1 MWQNIAL
8 VATPK
13 KSKGGEILKVK
24 NFQDRRSG
32 PSFFPVYSLWGLL
45 AGLIPTMA
53 QAEYALNLPAPA
65 SDLAQSIY
73 DLHTLILWICLA
85 ILIVVFI
92 PMALALVRHRK
103 SVGHVAAKFH
113 DNLLVEIIWTIIP
126 ILILIY
132 MAWPAA
138 ALVVSMKDTSK
149 EDLTIKVTAHQWKW
163 EYEYLGDNIRFIS
176 NSSTPKEQIEG
187 LQPKGEHYLLE
198 VDRPM
203 VVPAGKKVRLVMT
216 ASDVIHAWWVPA
228 FGVKQD
234 AIPGFIRDTW
244 FKVDKPGTYRGQC
257 AELCGVNHGFMPIV
271 VEVVPPEQFASWK
284 NEQIALVAAAA
295 ANANK
300 VYELAELKDIGE
312 KVYAANC
319 AACHQP
325 NGEGLPGAFPGL
337 SGSKMVNEDKA
348 GHIDIV
354 INGKPATAMAA
365 FGKQLSDLDI
375 AAVVTYERNSWGNK
389 TGDVVQP
396 ADIAAHRK

>member
-1 MWQNIAL
+1 M
-8 VATPK
+8 
-13 KSKGGEILKVK
+13 KVK

-163 EYEYLGDNIRFIS
+163 EYEYLGDNNRFIS
-176 NSSTPKEQIEG
+176 NSSTPKEQI
-187 LQPKGEHYLLE
+187 
-198 VDRPM
+198 
-203 VVPAGKKVRLVMT
+203 
-216 ASDVIHAWWVPA
+216 
-228 FGVKQD
+228 
-234 AIPGFIRDTW
+234 
-244 FKVDKPGTYRGQC
+244 
-257 AELCGVNHGFMPIV
+257 
-271 VEVVPPEQFASWK
+271 
-284 NEQIALVAAAA
+284 
-295 ANANK
+295 
-300 VYELAELKDIGE
+300 
-312 KVYAANC
+312 
-319 AACHQP
+319 
-325 NGEGLPGAFPGL
+325 
-337 SGSKMVNEDKA
+337 
-348 GHIDIV
+348 
-354 INGKPATAMAA
+354 
-365 FGKQLSDLDI
+365 
-375 AAVVTYERNSWGNK
+375 
-389 TGDVVQP
+389 
-396 ADIAAHRK
+396 